1 MIGYEEFA
9 SVELSGTAEAREQF
23 FLDNDVCADDLLKMG
38 REVVG
43 LRLSGIPEGATL
55 TALDIE
61 LAMLSML
68 LLGYELGW
76 KLRDQEAIDDYK
88 ADAGL

>member
-9 SVELSGTAEAREQF
+9 SVELSGTSEAREQF
-23 FLDNDVCADDLLKMG
+23 FLDNDISADDLLKMG
-38 REVVG
+38 HEVVA
-43 LRLSGIPEGATL
+43 LRLSGIPEGAML
-55 TALDIE
+55 TSQDIE

-76 KLRDQEAIDDYK
+76 SLRDPQ
-88 ADAGL
+88 G

>member
-9 SVELSGTAEAREQF
+9 SVELSGTSEAREQF
-23 FLDNDVCADDLLKMG
+23 FLDNDICADDLLKMG
-38 REVVG
+38 REVVA
-43 LRLSGIPEGATL
+43 LRLQGIPEGATL

-68 LLGYELGW
+68 LLGYEIAW
-76 KLRDQEAIDDYK
+76 KLRGES
-88 ADAGL
+88 